1 MTSKSSSSSMTGFCL
16 ISFNHICMLP
26 SVSSLDGCQ
35 EPDEVD
41 DIGDTLEIA
50 LSQHWLEELVAGKE
64 SLGWT
69 LVLDVVVVEVEDA
82 NQSLEEEDSFGK
94 VKVT

>member
-16 ISFNHICMLP
+16 MSFNHICILP

-41 DIGDTLEIA
+41 DMGDTEFDSMSLEVA
-50 LSQHWLEELVAGKE
+50 LSQYWLEELMAGKE
-64 SLGWT
+64 SFGWT
-69 LVLDVVVVEVEDA
+69 LVLDVVVVDVE
-82 NQSLEEEDSFGK
+82 
-94 VKVT
+94 

>member
-1 MTSKSSSSSMTGFCL
+1 
-16 ISFNHICMLP
+16 MLP

-64 SLGWT
+64 SLK
-69 LVLDVVVVEVEDA
+69 LVIH
-82 NQSLEEEDSFGK
+82 
-94 VKVT
+94 